1 MSARR
6 RRRTGR
12 WLLGAV
18 GVLAVAGA
26 AVSAGGYGLTS
37 EHSSSGGGGKTPPAT
52 ATVTKQTLVDRQ
64 SETGQLGYGDS
75 ATMTARLPGTVTALP
90 AAGTT
95 VQRGQ
100 PLYRVDNEPVVLLLG
115 TLPAYR
121 TLAPGVTGSDVKEF
135 EQNLWQLGYRGFTV
149 DDTYSAATANAVR
162 DWQDDLGLDQTGV
175 VELGRVVVEPAAVRV
190 DALKAAVGDQAQPG
204 AALYTYTGT
213 TRLVTVQLNPSDQ
226 RLAQRGAA
234 VRLTLPDGTGTTGTI
249 TEVTSVVDEGDGSP
263 NSTPTTKLQVTIT
276 ADDATKLAGLDA
288 ATVTVELTAAKKENV
303 LTVPVAALL
312 ALAEGGYGV
321 QIVSGGA
328 THLVAV
334 TTGLFADGRVEVTG
348 DGIAEG
354 VTVGMPS

>member
-1 MSARR
+1 MSGVGRR

-12 WLLGAV
+12 WLLAGV

-26 AVSAGGYGLTS
+26 ALSAGGYGLTS
-37 EHSSSGGGGKTPPAT
+37 QHSSGSGGGQVPPAT
-52 ATVTKQTLVDRQ
+52 AKVTRQTLVDRQ
-64 SETGQLGYGDS
+64 SSAGQLGYGDS

-95 VQRGQ
+95 VQAGH
-100 PLYRVDNEPVVLLLG
+100 PLYWIDNQPVVLFTG
-115 TLPAYR
+115 SLPAYR
-121 TLAPGVTGSDVKEF
+121 ALAPGVKGPDVKEF
-135 EQNLWQLGYRGFTV
+135 EQNLWNLGYRGFTV
-149 DDTYSAATANAVR
+149 DETYSSSTAAAVR
-162 DWQDDLGLDQTGV
+162 DWQGDLGVTKTGV
-175 VELGRVVVEPAAVRV
+175 VELGRVVFAPAAVRV
-190 DALKAAVGDQAQPG
+190 DGLKAAVGDQAQPG
-204 AALYTYTGT
+204 AALFTYTGT
-213 TRLVTVQLNPSDQ
+213 TRLVTVKLNPSDQ

-234 VRLTLPDGTGTTGTI
+234 VRLTLPDGTSTAGTI
-249 TEVTSVVDEGDGSP
+249 TDVTTVVEDGDGGKSE
-263 NSTPTTKLQVTIT
+263 TKVRVTVT
-276 ADDATKLAGLDA
+276 ADDASKLAGLDA
-288 ATVTVELTAAKKENV
+288 ASITVELTAAKKENV

-348 DGIAEG
+348 DGIADG